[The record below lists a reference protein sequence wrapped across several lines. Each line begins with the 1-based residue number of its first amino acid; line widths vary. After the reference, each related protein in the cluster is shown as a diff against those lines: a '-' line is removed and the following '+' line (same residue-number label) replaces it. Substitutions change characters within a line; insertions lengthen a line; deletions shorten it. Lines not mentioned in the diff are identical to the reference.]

1 MRNPIS
7 IVKAKVT
14 EGSEQMFMESQ
25 MATEH
30 TNVNS
35 KRPHSDGSPS
45 HPMKRQNYEIL
56 SPSLKDPFS
65 PSASDVIDTSF
76 QQLIINAIATDSLVQ
91 GLLTNMIENAVKER
105 TQEQEN
111 KICYLQGM
119 VDSLTVKVNKLEEE
133 AEAQHHLTDHLE
145 QYSRRHSLRIVN
157 EWPEEKNEDTD
168 LKVYRW

>member
-1 MRNPIS
+1 MSNPIS

-14 EGSEQMFMESQ
+14 EGSEQLFMESQ

-30 TNVNS
+30 TNVNT
-35 KRPHSDGSPS
+35 KRPHSDGSSVSSPL

-111 KICYLQGM
+111 RICYLQGM
-119 VDSLTVKVNKLEEE
+119 VDSLTVKVNKLEQE
-133 AEAQHHLTDHLE
+133 AEAQH
-145 QYSRRHSLRIVN
+145 
-157 EWPEEKNEDTD
+157 P
-168 LKVYRW
+168 